1 MPLIRIDIIKGKS
14 REYKET
20 LSDSVHEALI
30 EAFGIEDWDR
40 FIINAGGITES
51 DKRLLEEEIRN
62 GGKNKVKEL

>member
-1 MPLIRIDIIKGKS
+1 MYYVPS
-14 REYKET
+14 REYKKT

-51 DKRLLEEEIRN
+51 DKRLWKRKF
-62 GGKNKVKEL
+62 GMVGKIK

>member
-1 MPLIRIDIIKGKS
+1 MTK
-14 REYKET
+14 T

-40 FIINAGGITES
+40 FIINAGGITEF